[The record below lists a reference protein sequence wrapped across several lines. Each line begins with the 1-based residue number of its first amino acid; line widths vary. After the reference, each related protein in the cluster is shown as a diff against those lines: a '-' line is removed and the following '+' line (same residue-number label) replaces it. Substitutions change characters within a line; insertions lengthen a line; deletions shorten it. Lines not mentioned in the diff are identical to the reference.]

1 MPGRREAAF
10 PVAVRGLN
18 HWFGEGESRNQ
29 VLFENTIQVE
39 AGQLVIMTGPS
50 GSGKTTL
57 LTLVGALRSVMD
69 GSVEL
74 LGRELKGLDEGAR
87 SEVRRQ
93 VGFIFQLHNL
103 FDSLTAFEN
112 VRMALQLG
120 ELSGREMT
128 RQGVAMLERLGLGDR
143 VGYKPKALSGGQRQR
158 VAIARALVNRPRVI
172 LADEPT
178 AALDK
183 DSSRDVVDLLKE
195 MAEREG
201 STILM
206 VTHDNRI
213 LEAASQIVNMVDGS
227 IVSNVLVEETMAIC
241 DFLHRV
247 EPFRHLGPTE
257 ITEVAAQMRERR
269 YPPGS
274 EIVRQGD
281 AGDAFFLIVDGEVA
295 VSMVEQGEE
304 RPIATLRAGEFFG
317 EAALISGEP
326 RNATV
331 ISRTEVVTYVLDK
344 LSFQHA
350 IDTSETF
357 REQLLKVYFHRQ

>member
-1 MPGRREAAF
+1 
-10 PVAVRGLN
+10 
-18 HWFGEGESRNQ
+18 
-29 VLFENTIQVE
+29 
-39 AGQLVIMTGPS
+39 
-50 GSGKTTL
+50 
-57 LTLVGALRSVMD
+57 
-69 GSVEL
+69 
-74 LGRELKGLDEGAR
+74 
-87 SEVRRQ
+87 
-93 VGFIFQLHNL
+93 
-103 FDSLTAFEN
+103 
-112 VRMALQLG
+112 MALQLG
-120 ELSGREMT
+120 DLSGREMA

-158 VAIARALVNRPRVI
+158 VAIARALVNRPRVV

-213 LEAASQIVNMVDGS
+213 LEAASQIVSMVDGS

-247 EPFRHLGPTE
+247 EPFRHLSPTE
-257 ITEVAAQMRERR
+257 ITQVAAQMRERR
-269 YPPGS
+269 YTPGS
-274 EIVRQGD
+274 AIVRQGD

-295 VSMVEQGEE
+295 VSMAEQGVE

-344 LSFQHA
+344 ENFQHA